1 MNASSLSLIPP
12 GTGGVRDYASAVG
25 HPLHAPLMELKHDT
39 DTATL
44 SGDFVLLHFSGYG
57 FEKRGI
63 PLWLVR
69 RIRGLRT
76 QFKAVG
82 VVFHELFATGPPWG
96 SAFWLSGVQQRI
108 ARELLL
114 ACDFWLTNREDA
126 ARWLLT
132 QSKSTPHRVL
142 PVFSNVG
149 EPDAV
154 DTERR
159 RRVVV
164 FGSAGIRA
172 QVYEWADGEIFRSA
186 KRHGLEI
193 HDIGPAMPEGLLSQR
208 MVHEGVVTHG
218 KLAAEQVSAALSEAA
233 YGALA
238 YPADYVSKSSIF
250 AAYCAHAV
258 CPILLAKDYG
268 RHDGLTANVHY
279 ARGFGALEE
288 ATIDA
293 RRVGREARKWYE
305 PHRIDAHVAALR
317 ELAMNAARP
326 LEGMCTAAHSAK
338 VSL

>member
-25 HPLHAPLMELKHDT
+25 HPLHAPLMELKQDT
-39 DTATL
+39 DTASL
-44 SGDFVLLHFSGYG
+44 CGDFVLLHFSGYG

-69 RIRGLRT
+69 RIRGLRS

-108 ARELLL
+108 ARELLFL
-114 ACDFWLTNREDA
+114 SDFWLTNREDA

-149 EPDAV
+149 ELDAI
-154 DTERR
+154 DTERQR
-159 RRVVV
+159 RLVV

-172 QVYEWADGEIFRSA
+172 QVYEWSDGEIFRSA
-186 KRHGLEI
+186 KHRGLEI
-193 HDIGPAMPEGLLSQR
+193 HDIGPAMPEGALSQR
-208 MVHEGVVTHG
+208 MAHEGVVAHG
-218 KLAAEQVSAALSEAA
+218 KLAPEQVSAALSGAD

-238 YPADYVSKSSIF
+238 YPPDYVSKSSIF

-268 RHDGLTANVHY
+268 QHDGLTANVHY
-279 ARGFGALEE
+279 VRGFGALDA
-288 ATIDA
+288 ATVDA
-293 RRVGREARKWYE
+293 RSVGREARRWYE
-305 PHRIDAHVAALR
+305 PHRVDAHVAALR
-317 ELAMNAARP
+317 ALASEVRR
-326 LEGMCTAAHSAK
+326 
-338 VSL
+338 

>member
-12 GTGGVRDYASAVG
+12 GTGGVRDYASVVG

-39 DTATL
+39 DTASL

-69 RIRGLRT
+69 RIRSLRA

-96 SAFWLSGVQQRI
+96 SAFWLSGIQRRI

-114 ACDFWLTNREDA
+114 QADFWLTNREDA
-126 ARWLLT
+126 ARWLLA
-132 QSKSTPHRVL
+132 QSKAAPHRVL

-149 EPDAV
+149 ELEAI
-154 DTERR
+154 DTERER
-159 RRVVV
+159 RLVV
-164 FGSAGIRA
+164 FGSPGIRA
-172 QVYEWADGEIFRSA
+172 QVYEWSEGEIFRSA
-186 KRHGLEI
+186 KRNGLEI
-193 HDIGPAMPEGLLSQR
+193 HDIGPAMPEGPLAQR
-208 MVHEGVVTHG
+208 MVHEGVVVHG
-218 KLAAEQVSAALSEAA
+218 KLPAEQVSAALSSAD

-238 YPADYVSKSSIF
+238 YPPDYVSKSGIF

-258 CPILLAKDYG
+258 CPILLSKDYG
-268 RHDGLTANVHY
+268 EHDGLTANVHY
-279 ARGFGALEE
+279 VRGFGALD
-288 ATIDA
+288 ATTDA
-293 RRVGREARKWYE
+293 RSVGGEAHRWYK

-317 ELAMNAARP
+317 TLASEAYR
-326 LEGMCTAAHSAK
+326 
-338 VSL
+338 

>member
-39 DTATL
+39 DTASL

-57 FEKRGI
+57 FEKRGV

-69 RIRGLRT
+69 RIRGLRK

-96 SAFWLSGVQQRI
+96 SAFWLSGMQQRI

-114 ACDFWLTNREDA
+114 LSDFWLTNREDA
-126 ARWLLT
+126 AHWLLT
-132 QSKSTPHRVL
+132 KSKSTPHRVL

-149 EPDAV
+149 ELDV
-154 DTERR
+154 IDTERQPR
-159 RRVVV
+159 LVV

-172 QVYEWADGEIFRSA
+172 QVYEWGDGEIFRSA
-186 KRHGLEI
+186 KRRGLEI
-193 HDIGPAMPEGLLSQR
+193 HDIGPAMPEGTLSQR
-208 MVHEGVVTHG
+208 MAHEGVVAHG
-218 KLAAEQVSAALSEAA
+218 KLAAEQVSAALSSAD

-238 YPADYVSKSSIF
+238 YPPDYVSKSSIF

-268 RHDGLTANVHY
+268 QHDGLTANVHY
-279 ARGFGALEE
+279 MRGFGALD
-288 ATIDA
+288 AAAIDA
-293 RRVGREARKWYE
+293 RSVGSEARRWYE
-305 PHRIDAHVAALR
+305 PHRVDAHVAALR
-317 ELAMNAARP
+317 TLASGVHR
-326 LEGMCTAAHSAK
+326 
-338 VSL
+338 